1 MTDSLFHVFNVIAWV
16 IVVYLQ
22 ISTMRQCIVV
32 LGITYKTAE
41 VVLKLVEKLESDNKD
56 GAR

>member
-32 LGITYKTAE
+32 LDITYKTAE